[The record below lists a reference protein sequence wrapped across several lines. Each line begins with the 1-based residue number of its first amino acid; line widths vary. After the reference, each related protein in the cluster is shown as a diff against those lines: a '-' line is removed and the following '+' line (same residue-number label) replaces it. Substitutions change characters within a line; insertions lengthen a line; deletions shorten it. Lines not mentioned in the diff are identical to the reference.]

1 MSVSPPSDPSSR
13 SVASSR
19 ATMDRLIVPSDVN
32 FHGNAFGGK
41 ILADVDQVAYITA
54 SRHSK
59 ATCVTASFDR
69 ADFVAPVHVGD
80 LVRFDSRIT
89 CVGRSSM
96 EVWVQVDAEPAEGG
110 STRRV
115 LEAFV
120 TMVALGQDDRPV
132 AVPPLRLETDEDR
145 RRFAEGQARMA
156 ARQHSAGRG
165 GRV

>member
-1 MSVSPPSDPSSR
+1 MTETPPALQTPR

-54 SRHSK
+54 SRHAK
-59 ATCVTASFDR
+59 TTCVTASFDR

-80 LVRFDSRIT
+80 LVRFDARIT

-110 STRRV
+110 AARRV
-115 LEAFV
+115 LEAYV
-120 TMVALGQDDRPV
+120 TMVALDADNRPV
-132 AVPPLRLETDEDR
+132 PVPPLALGGEEEQR
-145 RRFAEGQARMA
+145 RYSEGLARMA
-156 ARQHSAGRG
+156 ARRRSAKGARP
-165 GRV
+165 

>member
-1 MSVSPPSDPSSR
+1 MTAT
-13 SVASSR
+13 VASSLPPRTVALSR

-54 SRHSK
+54 SRHAK
-59 ATCVTASFDR
+59 TTCVTASFDR

-80 LVRFDSRIT
+80 LVRFDARIT

-96 EVWVQVDAEPAEGG
+96 EIWVRVDAEPSEGG
-110 STRRV
+110 APRRV

-120 TMVALGQDDRPV
+120 TMVALDADNRPA
-132 AVPPLRLETDEDR
+132 AVPPLALETEEER

-156 ARQHSAGRG
+156 ARRREAGR
-165 GRV
+165 